1 MHAVYFFEETLFFLF
16 ISSIFVVF
24 ADERTIKKTDIP
36 KKREKNL

>member
-16 ISSIFVVF
+16 ISSIFLVF
-24 ADERTIKKTDIP
+24 ADERTIKKADIP